1 MAPRVL
7 GDAEVGA
14 LLDLDTAI
22 ASQRAAFR
30 ALGDGTAQ
38 LAPKA
43 LLHGDHDTALAYF
56 SRLSP
61 ARAAV
66 CKVVGIN
73 PGNAGRGLPTI
84 SATVLVLDPDTGA
97 LAAVLDAA
105 TLTAVRTA
113 AGSAVAADALA
124 VPGPVD
130 VGVLGSGVQ
139 ARQHVRALARVREV
153 RSVRLWSPDEA
164 HRTAAVERIA
174 AETGLPVHAA
184 GSPEETV
191 RDAHIV
197 AACTLS
203 TDPVV
208 VTGAIAPGCTVIS
221 VGSFEKHRR
230 EVDGA
235 LLRRAARIVVDD
247 VATAEATAGCV
258 VAGLA
263 GGDITRDDLVP
274 LGAVVTGRAAGR
286 TSPEDIVFYNSVG
299 LGVQDAAAAE
309 AVLARAGPPA

>member
-1 MAPRVL
+1 MPTAPRVL
-7 GDAEVGA
+7 ADAEVA
-14 LLDLDTAI
+14 ARFDLDTAI

-43 LLHGDHDTALAYF
+43 LLHGDHDTALGYF

-61 ARAAV
+61 AHAAV
-66 CKVVGIN
+66 CKVVSVN
-73 PGNAGRGLPTI
+73 PDNAARGLPTI
-84 SATVLVLDPDTGA
+84 HATVLVLDPDTGA

-105 TLTAVRTA
+105 TLTALRTA

-124 VPGPVD
+124 VPGPLD
-130 VGVLGSGVQ
+130 LGVLGSGVQ
-139 ARQHVRALARVREV
+139 AYQHVRALARVREI
-153 RSVRLWSPDEA
+153 RSVRLWSPDAA
-164 HRTAAVERIA
+164 HRADAAARIA
-174 AETGLPVHAA
+174 ADTGLPVTAA
-184 GSPEETV
+184 GGPAEAV
-191 RDAHIV
+191 DGARIV

-208 VTGAIAPGCTVIS
+208 VTDAVAPGCTVIS

-235 LLRRAARIVVDD
+235 LLRRAARVVVDD
-247 VATAEATAGCV
+247 VATAEATAGSV
-258 VAGLA
+258 VAGLI
-263 GGDITRDDLVP
+263 GGDLTRTDLVP
-274 LGAVVTGRAAGR
+274 LGDVVTGRAAGR

-299 LGVQDAAAAE
+299 LGVQDAAAAL
-309 AVLARAGPPA
+309 AVLDLA